1 MLLGE
6 VSAMCGMMKMVMTR
20 LFIVESLRNFKKR
33 NTTYVVAYWKQN
45 ETYDDAEDFELTKYE
60 LGADIVCGDLV
71 LS

>member
-1 MLLGE
+1 MWYDEDGHDKVVYSGKFEKL
-6 VSAMCGMMKMVMTR
+6 
-20 LFIVESLRNFKKR
+20 KR

>member
-1 MLLGE
+1 M
-6 VSAMCGMMKMVMTR
+6 
-20 LFIVESLRNFKKR
+20 
-33 NTTYVVAYWKQN
+33 AYWKQN

>member
-1 MLLGE
+1 MLGNA
-6 VSAMCGMMKMVMTR
+6 VGR
-20 LFIVESLRNFKKR
+20 SLCHVWYDEDGHDKVVYSG